1 MWKIKLVGNL
11 FIREAS
17 EIVHEWNGHT
27 QIFSCLQ
34 VRENSICFSEQIF
47 YRKQS
52 SGAPDVSLSSLC
64 RAWNE
69 YRHQMSNRL
78 LVVDPSDYIVA
89 EVIPLSVCLPQLSLS
104 DLPKSKPEWLMS
116 DCLKPNHGFIV
127 VVLQSTLSEMD
138 SFSTLCPS

>member
-1 MWKIKLVGNL
+1 MWKIELVGNL
-11 FIREAS
+11 FNREAS

-27 QIFSCLQ
+27 QIFSCPQ
-34 VRENSICFSEQIF
+34 VRENSIYFSEKIF

-52 SGAPDVSLSSLC
+52 SGASEVSLSSLC

-78 LVVDPSDYIVA
+78 LVVDPS
-89 EVIPLSVCLPQLSLS
+89 VICGGNSSFGLFASALSLT
-104 DLPKSKPEWLMS
+104 DLPKWKPEWLMS
-116 DCLKPNHGFIV
+116 DCLKPNHGFIF

-138 SFSTLCPS
+138 SFWTLCPS

>member
-11 FIREAS
+11 FVREAS

-27 QIFSCLQ
+27 PIFSCPQ
-34 VRENSICFSEQIF
+34 VIENSICFSEQIF

-78 LVVDPSDYIVA
+78 LVVDPSDCCGGNSSFDLFSPA
-89 EVIPLSVCLPQLSLS
+89 LSLS

-127 VVLQSTLSEMD
+127 VVLQWTLAEVD
-138 SFSTLCPS
+138 SFWTLCPS

>member
-27 QIFSCLQ
+27 QIFSCPQ
-34 VRENSICFSEQIF
+34 VIENSICFSEQIF

-78 LVVDPSDYIVA
+78 LVVYPSDCCGGNSSFGLFSSA
-89 EVIPLSVCLPQLSLS
+89 LSLRS
-104 DLPKSKPEWLMS
+104 AKVETRVTDERLFEPLIM
-116 DCLKPNHGFIV
+116 
-127 VVLQSTLSEMD
+127 VL
-138 SFSTLCPS
+138 FS